1 MTFLTYYASISYHAC
16 HDNAARR
23 SIKLLD
29 NAGAAKTSGSSQI
42 KDNGDSLAIAGPG
55 WAEGEYDELASLEG
69 GGVNPCAER
78 KREKAINQATAK
90 DCISLE
96 KNNNINEIRKK

>member
-55 WAEGEYDELASLEG
+55 WDEGEYDELASLEG
-69 GGVNPCAER
+69 GGVDACAVSL
-78 KREKAINQATAK
+78 RELALLPASAK
-90 DCISLE
+90 D
-96 KNNNINEIRKK
+96 